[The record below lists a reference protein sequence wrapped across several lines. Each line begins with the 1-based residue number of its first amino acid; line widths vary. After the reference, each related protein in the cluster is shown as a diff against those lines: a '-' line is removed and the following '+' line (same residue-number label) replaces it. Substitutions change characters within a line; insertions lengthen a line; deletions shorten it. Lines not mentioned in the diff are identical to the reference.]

1 MEILALLEGRI
12 NDLLQQLDT
21 LRIQNR
27 ALYDAA
33 GHVDVLQQENSR
45 LEAELEQ
52 ERALRASIEARV
64 SDMITRLSSQ
74 LDSPEER

>member
-1 MEILALLEGRI
+1 MEILALLESRI

-33 GHVDVLQQENSR
+33 AHVDVLQQENSR

-52 ERALRASIEARV
+52 ERALRASIETRV
-64 SDMITRLSSQ
+64 SDMINRLSSQ
-74 LDSPEER
+74 LDNPEEQ